1 MSLTSIL
8 SVARTAMNYQQAV
21 IQTAGHNIANAE
33 TEGFSRQRVDAMAA
47 VPQRFPYGSVGT
59 GVAID
64 DIRRARDVLLDQSY
78 RRESSGHG
86 AASLRQELLASVEG
100 VLGEPSDEGLSAA
113 MDAFWSSWS
122 ELANQPT
129 SQAARSVVQQRA
141 RNVATQLNGMD
152 ARLSELRAQT
162 ATRLDNALTELNGL
176 AATVAELNGRIV
188 AAEVG
193 GASANDLR
201 DQRDLAVD
209 RLSRLGETRVLP
221 QRDGSV
227 TVLLGNNTLVDGVS
241 AQRLQVAS
249 DANAT
254 VELAFASA
262 PGKPI
267 LSVGGAVQTL
277 LDFQNGELAETQE
290 RLDALANTLARA
302 VNAIHTRGNDGTAG
316 APYDALFVDK
326 AADAYAAGDPFAV
339 PPVPGVVTARN
350 IGLASAIDRDAS
362 RIASTSSRVDR
373 PADND
378 VALALAGLRT
388 ASAAVLGGVT
398 LATVDFT
405 VVDRST
411 NPAGRKTTPPVSMA
425 DFFRTTASGL
435 ASQVKDAES
444 AAAVRKTLLEQA
456 DARRTSVSGVNVDEE
471 LTTLMRAQQAY
482 AAAAKVISAADEMMQ
497 TLIGMI

>member
-1 MSLTSIL
+1 
-8 SVARTAMNYQQAV
+8 
-21 IQTAGHNIANAE
+21 
-33 TEGFSRQRVDAMAA
+33 
-47 VPQRFPYGSVGT
+47 
-59 GVAID
+59 
-64 DIRRARDVLLDQSY
+64 
-78 RRESSGHG
+78 
-86 AASLRQELLASVEG
+86 
-100 VLGEPSDEGLSAA
+100 
-113 MDAFWSSWS
+113 
-122 ELANQPT
+122 
-129 SQAARSVVQQRA
+129 
-141 RNVATQLNGMD
+141 
-152 ARLSELRAQT
+152 
-162 ATRLDNALTELNGL
+162 
-176 AATVAELNGRIV
+176 
-188 AAEVG
+188 
-193 GASANDLR
+193 
-201 DQRDLAVD
+201 
-209 RLSRLGETRVLP
+209 
-221 QRDGSV
+221 
-227 TVLLGNNTLVDGVS
+227 
-241 AQRLQVAS
+241 
-249 DANAT
+249 
-254 VELAFASA
+254 
-262 PGKPI
+262 
-267 LSVGGAVQTL
+267 
-277 LDFQNGELAETQE
+277 
-290 RLDALANTLARA
+290 

-362 RIASTSSRVDR
+362 RIASTSSRVGR